1 MLTLCKVWSSGGTEN
16 NHLKLQPNWILLCL
30 STMTVRTGIFNK
42 VDHSLDLCVL
52 LTQIIDCLIWFL
64 QDNRGKS
71 LHWVQQLAGFILF
84 NELLQISEETA
95 TRCMQCL
102 AWLLPP
108 FSFLSLI
115 SSCLF
120 RRCSWSPSAQS
131 ESGIW
136 SSSPP
141 LPTNKRAFC
150 WAWISPVQKGVCD
163 LDVAV
168 QCHKESTDKISIHL
182 IISVFI
188 FFILLWQLK
197 SSFPSF
203 VSVASC
209 LLCSDQCTIGLVLP
223 VWSDTQVYLDGD
235 GYVLVCCFRGSESWL
250 VKAQARNVWLQHEL
264 TLTSGILARENLK
277 E

>member
-1 MLTLCKVWSSGGTEN
+1 MLTLCKVWSTGGTEN

-30 STMTVRTGIFNK
+30 STMTVRTGIFIYF
-42 VDHSLDLCVL
+42 HSLDLCVL

-71 LHWVQQLAGFILF
+71 LHWVQQSAGFILF

-102 AWLLPP
+102 ASLLPP

-141 LPTNKRAFC
+141 LPTNKRAYC

-188 FFILLWQLK
+188 FYFFCFDNWSHLSRHLSLWPPACFAVI
-197 SSFPSF
+197 SAPSAWFCRYGATHRCIWMEMGMFWF
-203 VSVASC
+203 VV
-209 LLCSDQCTIGLVLP
+209 
-223 VWSDTQVYLDGD
+223 
-235 GYVLVCCFRGSESWL
+235 SEGVRVDS
-250 VKAQARNVWLQHEL
+250 
-264 TLTSGILARENLK
+264 
-277 E
+277 